1 MPGYKLYTGDISAE
15 HPCYATRWNMASSAR
30 SLAKEKPL
38 AKSRTSG
45 RLRDTAYERLKDA
58 IRHEELQP
66 GQALSETY
74 LSRTLGIS
82 RTPIREAI
90 HQLTQEGLLQVIPG
104 QAVTVAVPSVQGV
117 LNVIHI
123 RSLLEPEVARLLAES
138 PPPEVVAA
146 LRETLDKMQQA
157 AEQGDRAAW
166 SRADSVWHE
175 TLANACPNLLL
186 GELTLQMRN
195 RTHGLSVGTQT
206 TAARI
211 LDCTAEHRR
220 VVDSIAA
227 QDPPAAERAM
237 RQHIKELRE
246 SMFRRLASARR

>member
-1 MPGYKLYTGDISAE
+1 MPGYKLYTGNISAE
-15 HPCYATRWNMASSAR
+15 HLRYAICAYMAR
-30 SLAKEKPL
+30 SERILAKEKPL

-58 IRHEELQP
+58 IRHQELQP

-82 RTPIREAI
+82 RTPVREAL

-104 QAVTVAVPSVQGV
+104 QAVTVAAPSVQGI
-117 LNVIHI
+117 LNIIHI
-123 RSLLEPEVARLLAES
+123 RSLLEPEVARLVAES
-138 PPPEVVAA
+138 PAPELVAT
-146 LRETLDKMQQA
+146 LRETLAKMQQA

-166 SRADSVWHE
+166 SRADDVWHE
-175 TLANACPNLLL
+175 TLATACPNLLL
-186 GELTLQMRN
+186 AELMLQMHN

-206 TAARI
+206 TSARI
-211 LDCTAEHRR
+211 LECTVEHRR
-220 VVDSIAA
+220 VFDGIAA

-246 SMFRRLASARR
+246 SMFRRLVSARR